1 MIHCRDCE
9 YFRRGP
15 NGEVSFTCDPF
26 STIKEPEC
34 LQKWAL
40 IKINQMIASY
50 QATLDYYRKLGPMQ
64 EKMFRFMER
73 EMGDLDESDRWKVDE
88 GEDEPPDS
96 WGDETTG
103 G

>member
-9 YFRRGP
+9 YFGRGP

-26 STIKEPEC
+26 STVKEPEC

-40 IKINQMIASY
+40 IKINQMTASY

-73 EMGDLDESDRWKVDE
+73 EMGDLDESDRWKADE
-88 GEDEPPDS
+88 GEDEPLDN
-96 WGDETTG
+96 WGEETAG
-103 G
+103 K